1 MNNFAYI
8 TYLCDEKYLPG
19 IIALTN
25 SLKIFKC
32 NYPIILMIT
41 DNVNLENF
49 KNINN
54 VIIKKVEKI
63 IYNGKNSILD
73 RYKNNSWMMFTKLNI
88 WKFVDYD
95 KLVYLDA
102 DTIVLENID
111 NLFNNNELSAVLGGS
126 EMLKYNGIEAG
137 VLVVKPNMNMFNN
150 LLSALNSDKYDLKM
164 SDQSFINDYF
174 IKNYKINYL
183 PEKYNRLMKK
193 NKIIKGA
200 AIYHWNG
207 EKPWNN
213 NKIFNYNTWVKYYKI
228 NL

>member
-1 MNNFAYI
+1 M
-8 TYLCDEKYLPG
+8 T
-19 IIALTN
+19 
-25 SLKIFKC
+25 
-32 NYPIILMIT
+32 
-41 DNVNLENF
+41 
-49 KNINN
+49 
-54 VIIKKVEKI
+54 
-63 IYNGKNSILD
+63 
-73 RYKNNSWMMFTKLNI
+73 FTKLNI

-111 NLFNNNELSAVLGGS
+111 NLFNYEELSAVLGGS
-126 EMLKYNGIEAG
+126 QMLKYKGIESG
-137 VLVVKPNMNMFNN
+137 VLVIKPNINMFNN

-200 AIYHWNG
+200 AIYIIG
-207 EKPWNN
+207 MEK
-213 NKIFNYNTWVKYYKI
+213 T
-228 NL
+228 LE